1 MVNAEQLI
9 KLLAFNLENKNFEN
23 AVKLIDDEEYGKII
37 LSHYPEVIQE
47 VLLKNLT
54 AENYEKQ
61 PKLYEVCEAILKLLA
76 EKCHQEGILF
86 EFLEIIETTKNDD
99 VFTSLLKCL
108 QVVILKQSGKK
119 SRALEYCLNSIED
132 YVLELPLPEDLLKNV
147 EEEEEKVLE
156 NDEEIRRVLVMYMTL
171 NLFYEPII
179 KQMVESSPVDSIFRS
194 NKFDR
199 QNVMFCFVLRLL
211 GKPLSFLDLSQDDSL
226 KVQTY
231 SRQVAEN
238 LVNTL
243 CKLHGDVFQLLQ
255 VVETRSRW
263 PVKGKVDDDLANIFL
278 HNEKAPCLQIGM
290 LMYLIVAEGFAADR
304 IPKVYNPIYIFQMG
318 IYLVNTMITADDA
331 ITFKGLKLF
340 LKLLENVN
348 SVLLSD
354 ELDLEVHRTFCKSI
368 VQLLMYS
375 PSKRNR
381 QTGLKTLRCYLLKF
395 DSQGRFLLIKN
406 ILKISNHKGL
416 MAYLTTLYKDMIFD
430 ELKTGLT
437 TEFTRGESLKALVFD
452 HLCNLTGGVECDIA
466 ESSDQINAS
475 LNFLIALFIRDKEN
489 QTGIR
494 DLRSNLEKGFLNE
507 LRSALDLSRAHYHA
521 EIQNVRSGKSVNI
534 NEVLRD
540 TEVLNSMEPLSDLT
554 NEKKLEMLHS
564 ALNMFDLIDY
574 QLARCNEVFSWS

>member
-9 KLLAFNLENKNFEN
+9 KLLGFNLESKNFEN
-23 AVKLIDDEEYGKII
+23 AVKLIDDEEYGKVI

-47 VLLKNLT
+47 VLLKHLT
-54 AENYEKQ
+54 AENYEKE

-86 EFLEIIETTKNDD
+86 EFLEIVESVKDD
-99 VFTSLLKCL
+99 DIFTSLLKCL
-108 QVVILKQSGKK
+108 QVVVLKQSGKK

-132 YVLELPLPEDLLKNV
+132 YILELPLPEELLKNV

-156 NDEEIRRVLVMYMTL
+156 NDDEIRRVLMMYMTL

-179 KQMVESSPVDSIFRS
+179 KQIVANRPADEIFRS

-211 GKPLSFLDLSQDDSL
+211 GKPLSFLDLSHEDDT

-238 LVNTL
+238 LVGTL
-243 CKLHGDVFQLLQ
+243 CKLHTDVLQLLQ
-255 VVETRSRW
+255 IVETRSRW
-263 PVKGKVDDDLANIFL
+263 PIKGKVDDDLANIFL
-278 HNEKAPCLQIGM
+278 HNEKAPMIQIGM
-290 LMYLIVAEGFAADR
+290 LLYLIVAEGFAADR
-304 IPKVYNPIYIFQMG
+304 IPKVYTPVYIFQTG

-340 LKLLENVN
+340 LKMISNVDPQL
-348 SVLLSD
+348 SSD

-381 QTGLKTLRCYLLKF
+381 QTGLTALRSYILKF
-395 DSQGRFLLIKN
+395 DSQGRYILIKN

-430 ELKTGLT
+430 ELKPEAA
-437 TEFTRGESLKALVFD
+437 TEFTRGELLKSLVND
-452 HLCNLTGGVECDIA
+452 HLCNLTGGVQCDIA

-489 QTGIR
+489 VTGIR
-494 DLRSNLEKGFLNE
+494 DLRTILENGFLLE

-521 EIQNVRSGKSVNI
+521 EIQNVLSGKSVNI
-534 NEVLRD
+534 DEVLRD
-540 TEVLNSMEPLSDLT
+540 TEVLNSPEPLSGLS

-564 ALNMFDLIDY
+564 ALSMFDLIDY
-574 QLARCNEVFSWS
+574 QLARCNEVVTRS